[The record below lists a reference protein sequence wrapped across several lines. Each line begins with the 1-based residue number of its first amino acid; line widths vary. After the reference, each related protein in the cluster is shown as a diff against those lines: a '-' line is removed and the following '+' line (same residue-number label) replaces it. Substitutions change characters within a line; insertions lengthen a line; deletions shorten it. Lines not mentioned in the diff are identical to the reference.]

1 MEQSTIREA
10 LNSINQS
17 FEVSS
22 QLKRKS
28 STASMVM
35 RFIYRPDYNHY
46 TDDQIH
52 AELVQAESLLLL
64 ALISFLSDQSII
76 CLVRGAFR
84 IRTCYQRYKE
94 CLYILENRTN
104 WESKEARKHF
114 ESGVRMGHGIFNLL
128 MSYLPRRVLRFLEYV
143 GFSGNRGI
151 GVDELD
157 KSIELNDGLR
167 SVFSTLVILTYHTYI
182 ENLFGLGNY
191 DANKVKSLN
200 DSLELHYPNSA
211 FYFLFLG
218 RYHQMQG
225 ELDNAIESYEKCIKA
240 QDDWK
245 QFHSI
250 CHWEIM
256 WCHAVQMDW
265 DKAAYYSDL
274 LREQSKWSPA
284 SYTYQYGT
292 FLYTKLIEDERSG
305 LCKKESSE
313 FKDRLG
319 EICSIIRK
327 VPGLRVRIAG
337 KTIPAEKFAI
347 TRSEKFFGQN
357 NRLTLP
363 ALEFLYIWNVF
374 VTLKNSPQQ
383 VEKLLVR
390 IESEIEYI
398 ESKIDMRITATTT
411 TTTTSCEQNYATEP
425 EDKLN
430 CHNDTGEIGFA
441 EADHW
446 YDDLGLSWLLRGI
459 CLRYL
464 NRLEEAEENFVRIID
479 CESKFIVDTFL
490 VPHAAMELALLKLT
504 KKNIEESK
512 RWIKLARNNYSGY
525 LLETIVHFRLHA
537 ASRIIRLEEKENSL
551 ISSSSKSQQ
560 LPPILSDVGNTSSQ
574 VMAWNN

>member
-1 MEQSTIREA
+1 MEQSDIQAA

-22 QLKRKS
+22 RLKRKF

-35 RFIYRPDYNHY
+35 RFLYRPNYNSY
-46 TDDQIH
+46 TDEQIH
-52 AELVQAESLLLL
+52 AELVQAESLLLF

-94 CLYILENRTN
+94 CLYIMENRTN
-104 WESKEARKHF
+104 WESNEARNHF

-143 GFSGNRGI
+143 GFSGNRTI

-200 DSLELHYPNSA
+200 ESLESHYPNSA
-211 FYFLFLG
+211 FFFLFLG

-225 ELDNAIESYEKCIKA
+225 ELDNAIESYQKCIQA

-256 WCHAVQMDW
+256 WCYAVQMDW
-265 DKAAYYSDL
+265 NKAAHYSDL
-274 LREQSKWSPA
+274 LRKQSKWSPA

-292 FLYTKLIEDERSG
+292 FLYTKLIEDERNG
-305 LCKKESSE
+305 LCERGTKEYKNRME
-313 FKDRLG
+313 
-319 EICSIIRK
+319 EIQSIISK
-327 VPGLRVRIAG
+327 VPELRIRIAG

-347 TRSEKFFGQN
+347 TRSDKFCEQN

-363 ALEFLYIWNVF
+363 ALEFLYIWNIF
-374 VTLKNSPQQ
+374 VTLRNSPLQ
-383 VEKLLVR
+383 VEKLLVK
-390 IESEIEYI
+390 IDSEIEYI
-398 ESKIDMRITATTT
+398 NNNINNRITID
-411 TTTTSCEQNYATEP
+411 CEKNRRENLERAN
-425 EDKLN
+425 KLEK
-430 CHNDTGEIGFA
+430 DEETGETNHDN
-441 EADHW
+441 EVDHW
-446 YDDLGLSWLLRGI
+446 NDDLGLSWLLKGM
-459 CLRYL
+459 CLKYL
-464 NRLEEAEENFVRIID
+464 NRSEEAEENFMKVIEH
-479 CESKFIVDTFL
+479 ESKFVVDTFL

-504 KKNIEESK
+504 KRNFEEAK
-512 RWIKLARNNYSGY
+512 RWVKLARNNYTGY

-537 ASRIIRLEEKENSL
+537 ASRIIRMEEQQDSMMNKSFESQR
-551 ISSSSKSQQ
+551 IS
-560 LPPILSDVGNTSSQ
+560 PILTSVQETPHEVAS
-574 VMAWNN
+574 

>member
-1 MEQSTIREA
+1 MEQSDIQAA

-22 QLKRKS
+22 RLKRKF

-35 RFIYRPDYNHY
+35 RFLYRPNYNSY
-46 TDDQIH
+46 TDEQIH
-52 AELVQAESLLLL
+52 AELVQAESLLLF

-94 CLYILENRTN
+94 CLYIMENRTN
-104 WESKEARKHF
+104 WESNEARNHF

-143 GFSGNRGI
+143 GFSGNRTI

-200 DSLELHYPNSA
+200 ESLESHYPNSA
-211 FYFLFLG
+211 FFFLYLG

-225 ELDNAIESYEKCIKA
+225 ELDNAIESYQKCIQA

-256 WCHAVQMDW
+256 WCYAVQMDW
-265 DKAAYYSDL
+265 NKAAHYSDL
-274 LREQSKWSPA
+274 LRKQSKWSPA

-292 FLYTKLIEDERSG
+292 FLYTKLIEDERNG
-305 LCKKESSE
+305 LCERGTKEYKNRME
-313 FKDRLG
+313 
-319 EICSIIRK
+319 EIQSIISK
-327 VPGLRVRIAG
+327 VPELRIRIAG

-347 TRSEKFFGQN
+347 TRSDKFCEQN

-363 ALEFLYIWNVF
+363 ALEFLYIWNIF
-374 VTLKNSPQQ
+374 VTLRNSPLQ
-383 VEKLLVR
+383 VEKLLVK
-390 IESEIEYI
+390 IDSEIEYI
-398 ESKIDMRITATTT
+398 NNNINNRITID
-411 TTTTSCEQNYATEP
+411 CEKNRRENLERAN
-425 EDKLN
+425 KLEK
-430 CHNDTGEIGFA
+430 DEETGETNHDN
-441 EADHW
+441 EVDHW
-446 YDDLGLSWLLRGI
+446 NDDLGLSWLLKGM
-459 CLRYL
+459 CLKYL
-464 NRLEEAEENFVRIID
+464 NRSEEAEENFMKVIEH
-479 CESKFIVDTFL
+479 ESKFVVDTFL

-504 KKNIEESK
+504 KRNFEEAK
-512 RWIKLARNNYSGY
+512 RWVKLARNNYTGY

-537 ASRIIRLEEKENSL
+537 ASRIIRMEEQQDSMMNKSFE
-551 ISSSSKSQQ
+551 SQQ
-560 LPPILSDVGNTSSQ
+560 ISPILTSVQETPHEVAS
-574 VMAWNN
+574 

>member
-1 MEQSTIREA
+1 MEQPVIQAA
-10 LNSINQS
+10 LTSINQS

-35 RFIYRPDYNHY
+35 RFLYRPNYNNY

-94 CLYILENRTN
+94 CLYIMENKTN
-104 WESKEARKHF
+104 WSSDEARKHF

-143 GFSGNRGI
+143 GFSGNRSI
-151 GVDELD
+151 AIDELD
-157 KSIELNDGLR
+157 KSVALNDGLR
-167 SVFSTLVILTYHTYI
+167 STFSTLVILTYHTYI

-191 DANKVKSLN
+191 DSNKVKQLN
-200 DSLELHYPNSA
+200 NTLQIYYPQSA

-225 ELDNAIESYEKCIKA
+225 ELNIAIESYQKCIQA

-256 WCHAVQMDW
+256 WCYAVQMNW
-265 DKAAYYSDL
+265 DKAAFYSDL
-274 LREQSKWSPA
+274 LRKQSKWSPA

-292 FLYTKLIEDERSG
+292 FLYTKLIEDERNG
-305 LCKKESSE
+305 LCDKESIEYKS
-313 FKDRLG
+313 KLD
-319 EICSIIRK
+319 EIVTIIRR
-327 VPGLRVRIAG
+327 VPELRIRFAG

-347 TRSEKFFGQN
+347 TRSDKFCEQN

-363 ALEFLYIWNVF
+363 ALEFLYIWNIF
-374 VTLKNSPQQ
+374 VTLKNSPEQ
-383 VEKLLVR
+383 VEKLLLR
-390 IESEIEYI
+390 IDSEIDYI
-398 ESKIDMRITATTT
+398 TRNNHKAEEATTT
-411 TTTTSCEQNYATEP
+411 NETETKVKESTNEIETNGTNDNDAGDGDDD
-425 EDKLN
+425 EDDLEVN
-430 CHNDTGEIGFA
+430 
-441 EADHW
+441 HW
-446 YDDLGLSWLLRGI
+446 NDDLGLCWLLKGM
-459 CLRYL
+459 CLKYL
-464 NRLEEAEENFVRIID
+464 DRLEEAEENFMKVI
-479 CESKFIVDTFL
+479 EHEPKFVVDTFL
-490 VPHAAMELALLKLT
+490 VPHTAMELALLKLT
-504 KKNIEESK
+504 QGNFEESK
-512 RWIKLARNNYSGY
+512 RWIKMARNNYTGY
-525 LLETIVHFRLHA
+525 LLETMVHFRLHA
-537 ASRIIRLEEKENSL
+537 ASRIIRIEEQQDSL
-551 ISSSSKSQQ
+551 MNQSSESQ
-560 LPPILSDVGNTSSQ
+560 
-574 VMAWNN
+574 

>member
-1 MEQSTIREA
+1 MEQSDIQAA

-22 QLKRKS
+22 RLKRKF

-35 RFIYRPDYNHY
+35 RFLYRPNYNSY
-46 TDDQIH
+46 TDEQIH
-52 AELVQAESLLLL
+52 AELVQAESLLLF

-94 CLYILENRTN
+94 CLYIMENRTN
-104 WESKEARKHF
+104 WESNEARNHF

-143 GFSGNRGI
+143 GFSGNRTI

-200 DSLELHYPNSA
+200 ESLESHYPNSA
-211 FYFLFLG
+211 FFFLFLG

-225 ELDNAIESYEKCIKA
+225 ELDNAIESYQKCIQA

-256 WCHAVQMDW
+256 WCYAVQMDW
-265 DKAAYYSDL
+265 NKAAHYSDL
-274 LREQSKWSPA
+274 LRKQSKWSPA

-292 FLYTKLIEDERSG
+292 FLYTKLIEDERNG
-305 LCKKESSE
+305 LCERGTKEYKNRME
-313 FKDRLG
+313 
-319 EICSIIRK
+319 EIQSIISK
-327 VPGLRVRIAG
+327 VPELRIRIAG

-347 TRSEKFFGQN
+347 TRSDKFCEQN

-363 ALEFLYIWNVF
+363 ALEFLYIWNIF
-374 VTLKNSPQQ
+374 VTLRNSPLQ
-383 VEKLLVR
+383 VEKLLVK
-390 IESEIEYI
+390 IDSEIEYI
-398 ESKIDMRITATTT
+398 NNNINNRITID
-411 TTTTSCEQNYATEP
+411 CEKNRRENLERAN
-425 EDKLN
+425 KLEK
-430 CHNDTGEIGFA
+430 DEETGETNHDN
-441 EADHW
+441 EVDHW
-446 YDDLGLSWLLRGI
+446 NDDLGLSWLLKGM
-459 CLRYL
+459 CLKYL
-464 NRLEEAEENFVRIID
+464 NRSEEAEENFMKVIEH
-479 CESKFIVDTFL
+479 ESKFVVDTFL

-504 KKNIEESK
+504 KRNFEEAK
-512 RWIKLARNNYSGY
+512 RWVKLARNNYTGY

-537 ASRIIRLEEKENSL
+537 ASRIIRMEEQQDSMMNKSFE
-551 ISSSSKSQQ
+551 SQQ
-560 LPPILSDVGNTSSQ
+560 ISPILTSVQETPHEVAS
-574 VMAWNN
+574 